1 MSLKFEVG
9 DLVLVTS
16 YVGEYAPGVGIVFGD
31 ANVWGVYPVFLQ
43 LRQVKRFYATGEL
56 EKLDD

>member
-1 MSLKFEVG
+1 MKTSYKIG

-16 YVGEYAPGVGIVFGD
+16 YVGEHAPGVGIVIGD
-31 ANVWGVYPVFLQ
+31 ANAWGVYPVFLQ